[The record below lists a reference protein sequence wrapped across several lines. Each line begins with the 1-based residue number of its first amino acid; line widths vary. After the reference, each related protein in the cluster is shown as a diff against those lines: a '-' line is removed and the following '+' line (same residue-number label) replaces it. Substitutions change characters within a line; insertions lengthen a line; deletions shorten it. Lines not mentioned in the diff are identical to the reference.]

1 GSVYTEMNYE
11 TDDTLLGIFIYIPI
25 KPVIFKEYKVG
36 GINKLS
42 KSNTEVTGVSGSE
55 FIACYVDN

>member
-1 GSVYTEMNYE
+1 MNYE
-11 TDDTLLGIFIYIPI
+11 TDDTLLGIFIYNPI

-42 KSNTEVTGVSGSE
+42 KVIQKLQGYQVVSL
-55 FIACYVDN
+55 